1 MLFNLSEPLAL
12 AEDTEDAKVPREY
25 KMLLST
31 VNQSLAVLS
40 EDPSGT
46 ERIDQPTGWE
56 VKM

>member
-1 MLFNLSEPLAL
+1 MLLLFNFQVLFNLSEPLAV

-46 ERIDQPTGWE
+46 ERIT
-56 VKM
+56 